1 MINFPNKLSEFV
13 YKRTYSRWLPE
24 RARREEYS
32 ESIERLVEYYE
43 RVLSEHGVTDPAMLE
58 SLKSAVSSFS
68 VMPSMRLLWSAGK
81 GAESNHLATYNCSY
95 LAVNSPSAFAQNCYA
110 LMHGTGVGFSVERH
124 CVEQLP
130 KIKHQDG
137 STNKILFDDSKEGW
151 SLGILEVMLSLFD
164 GQKPIW
170 DLSQIRPAG
179 SILQTS
185 GGRASG
191 PGPLESTLEF
201 ITKKMMDRQG
211 RQLSSVDCL
220 DIMNKVAEC
229 IVVGGTRRSAQ
240 ISLSDL
246 HDEEMRN
253 AKAGAFWETN
263 LHRAMSNNSAVYQ
276 SKPTSTEFLKEW
288 LALAESGTGERGIF
302 NREGA
307 TLGVPERRDSNW
319 EFGCN
324 PCAEII
330 LRHQELCNL
339 TSVVLRPTDSVSD
352 VDEKMRLAT
361 VMGTIQSSLDKFGAM
376 EQICSLNNR
385 LSLGGDPWQK
395 NCQDERLLGVS
406 LTGQMDCPELMTP
419 ENLQR
424 WKQVCIDTNKK
435 LSSKMGINQSK
446 AITCTKPEGTAS
458 ILNDSSSGYHCRWS
472 DYYMRRVRISAHDP
486 LCKLLKQEGMKLK
499 PETGQREEDANTF
512 VAEFA
517 IKSPDNAINRHDMT
531 ALEQLERWLMVKS
544 NFAEH
549 TVSATVY
556 VGSDEWVKVGNW
568 IYENFDEI
576 SGISFLPKSDHIYP
590 LAPLEEITKE
600 TYEETIKNI
609 PEIDYSKLAELELS
623 DYGMGN
629 FEYSCV
635 GDKCEVV

>member
-1 MINFPNKLSEFV
+1 
-13 YKRTYSRWLPE
+13 
-24 RARREEYS
+24 
-32 ESIERLVEYYE
+32 
-43 RVLSEHGVTDPAMLE
+43 
-58 SLKSAVSSFS
+58 
-68 VMPSMRLLWSAGK
+68 
-81 GAESNHLATYNCSY
+81 
-95 LAVNSPSAFAQNCYA
+95 
-110 LMHGTGVGFSVERH
+110 
-124 CVEQLP
+124 
-130 KIKHQDG
+130 
-137 STNKILFDDSKEGW
+137 
-151 SLGILEVMLSLFD
+151 
-164 GQKPIW
+164 
-170 DLSQIRPAG
+170 
-179 SILQTS
+179 
-185 GGRASG
+185 
-191 PGPLESTLEF
+191 
-201 ITKKMMDRQG
+201 
-211 RQLSSVDCL
+211 
-220 DIMNKVAEC
+220 
-229 IVVGGTRRSAQ
+229 
-240 ISLSDL
+240 
-246 HDEEMRN
+246 
-253 AKAGAFWETN
+253 
-263 LHRAMSNNSAVYQ
+263 
-276 SKPTSTEFLKEW
+276 
-288 LALAESGTGERGIF
+288 
-302 NREGA
+302 
-307 TLGVPERRDSNW
+307 
-319 EFGCN
+319 
-324 PCAEII
+324 
-330 LRHQELCNL
+330 
-339 TSVVLRPTDSVSD
+339 VVLRPTDSVSD

-395 NCQDERLLGVS
+395 NCQEERLLGVS

-424 WKQVCIDTNKK
+424 WKQVCIAANKE

-517 IKSPDNAINRHDMT
+517 IKSPDNAVTRHDMT

-556 VGSDEWVKVGNW
+556 VGSDEWMKVGNW

-590 LAPLEEITKE
+590 LAPLEEINKE
-600 TYEETIKNI
+600 TYEETLKNI

-635 GDKCEVV
+635 GDKCEIV